1 MDTASKISKLLNRK
15 KHDFLTPQS
24 RNRFLLEKLDISV
37 ENKAET
43 PPKQLNFSRFKVKNS
58 VIFKKASSLSP
69 IHKNS
74 EPILVKD
81 NKFDYRK
88 MKIVKEI
95 AQESEIKLLHLYNL
109 LRENQE
115 DQGVF
120 TGNKAR
126 ICLEMIDSVFM

>member
-1 MDTASKISKLLNRK
+1 
-15 KHDFLTPQS
+15 
-24 RNRFLLEKLDISV
+24 
-37 ENKAET
+37 
-43 PPKQLNFSRFKVKNS
+43 
-58 VIFKKASSLSP
+58 
-69 IHKNS
+69 
-74 EPILVKD
+74 
-81 NKFDYRK
+81 